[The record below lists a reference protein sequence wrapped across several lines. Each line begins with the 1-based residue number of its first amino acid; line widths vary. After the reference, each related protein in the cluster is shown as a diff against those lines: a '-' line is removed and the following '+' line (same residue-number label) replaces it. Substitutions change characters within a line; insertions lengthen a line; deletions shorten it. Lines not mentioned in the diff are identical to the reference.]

1 MKFFITLLL
10 IFFLLRLLMPYIIRW
25 VFQAFVKRTLKKGG
39 FTGTFGQPP
48 FAANP
53 NPQRPSAPEGKIN
66 IDYVPDEVKTK
77 AKPTGQDFKGGEY
90 IDYEEVK

>member
-25 VFQAFVKRTLKKGG
+25 ALQTFVKRTLRKGG

-48 FAANP
+48 FSQDSFQQP
-53 NPQRPSAPEGKIN
+53 HQPTPEGKVN
-66 IDYVPDEVKTK
+66 IDYVPEEGK
-77 AKPTGQDFKGGEY
+77 AKTNGSDFKGGEY
-90 IDYEEVK
+90 VDFEEVQ